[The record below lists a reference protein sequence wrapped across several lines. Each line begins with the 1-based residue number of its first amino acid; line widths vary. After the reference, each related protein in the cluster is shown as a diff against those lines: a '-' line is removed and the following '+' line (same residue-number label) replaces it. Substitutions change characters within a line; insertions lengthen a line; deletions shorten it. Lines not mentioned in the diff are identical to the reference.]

1 MGGARFLV
9 GTREGLYRLGSGRKP
24 ALPGRDVAALA
35 KRGTRWWALL
45 DGRTLAES
53 SHGSWREL
61 GRVGRFRV
69 TCLGAA
75 GKELLVGTA
84 EAHLLRLGANGPERA
99 KSFDRVK
106 GREEWYT
113 PWGGAPD
120 TRSVAGG
127 ADGALYVN
135 VHVGGIPRSRDQ
147 GRSWQPTI
155 DVEVDVHQ
163 VLAHPRHERLV
174 LAATAYGLA
183 VSEDGGDT
191 WRLETDGL
199 DAYYC
204 RAVTLSGDTVLVS
217 ASRGPD
223 GALAAVYRKPLGSD
237 AFERCRRG
245 LPPWFDGNVDT
256 GWLVGAGED
265 VAFGTEDGRVFVSP
279 DEGSTWHEA
288 ASGLPEI
295 RCLAAA

>member
-1 MGGARFLV
+1 
-9 GTREGLYRLGSGRKP
+9 
-24 ALPGRDVAALA
+24 
-35 KRGTRWWALL
+35 
-45 DGRTLAES
+45 
-53 SHGSWREL
+53 
-61 GRVGRFRV
+61 
-69 TCLGAA
+69 
-75 GKELLVGTA
+75 
-84 EAHLLRLGANGPERA
+84 
-99 KSFDRVK
+99 
-106 GREEWYT
+106 
-113 PWGGAPD
+113 
-120 TRSVAGG
+120 VAGG

-204 RAVTLSGDTVLVS
+204 RAVTLAGDTVLVS